1 MAGDLRALPL
11 VKPVCTH
18 SIGLVV
24 SDRDPLTPIANA
36 LLRMARGLDV
46 ERALK
51 AVLARVD

>member
-1 MAGDLRALPL
+1 

-36 LLRMARGLDV
+36 LLRCARGLDL

-51 AVLARVD
+51 SALVPAARVD